1 MISDSEMGNP
11 INSADFLIGSALNQ
25 MMQDVP
31 LAACECG
38 LGREL
43 CRIDFSRWR
52 GTATHAHHCGFGQN
66 FAKAG
71 DRHGIVAVDH
81 CQENSIAAI
90 RCNTGVTLQE
100 IGFAGC

>member
-43 CRIDFSRWR
+43 CRIDFSRGR
-52 GTATHAHHCGFGQN
+52 VGAFHAYHCGFGQN
-66 FAKAG
+66 FTKAG
-71 DRHGIVAVDH
+71 DRHGIVAVYH
-81 CQENSIAAI
+81 RQENPIAAI
-90 RCNTGVTLQE
+90 RCSTGVILQK